1 MKRQS
6 FLKLTLVGIGYVIL
20 GNVLCLFMT
29 MGFAMF
35 GGNAFTNVLSII
47 CGALI
52 FFLLTFTVA
61 WKDGVR
67 ERSLVSLKR
76 VDRPLKYRWVLIGL
90 VMYVFAAV
98 PTIVLLINK
107 LFVPNEDFLLA
118 YRFLSGSAYP
128 FIITFVP
135 PLITESEAWVQTAA
149 RQIDNMSVL
158 FPCLMLLYYALIPVS
173 TQLGS
178 YMGYNDLLNK
188 DRIMYK

>member
-1 MKRQS
+1 MKRRS
-6 FLKLTLVGIGYVIL
+6 FIRLTITGLGYIVL

-29 MGFAMF
+29 MGLGMF
-35 GGNAFTNVLSII
+35 GGNIFTNVLSII

-67 ERSLVSLKR
+67 ERSLVNLKR
-76 VDRPLKYRWVLIGL
+76 VERPLKYRWVLIGL
-90 VMYVFAAV
+90 VMYVFAAA
-98 PTIVLLINK
+98 PTVVLLINK
-107 LFVPNEDFLLA
+107 LFLPDEDLLLA
-118 YRFLSGSAYP
+118 YRLLSGSAYP
-128 FIITFVP
+128 FVMTFVP
-135 PLITESEAWVQTAA
+135 PVITESEAWVETTA

-178 YMGYNDLLNK
+178 YMGYNDMLNK

>member
-1 MKRQS
+1 MKRRS
-6 FLKLTLVGIGYVIL
+6 FPKLVLVGIGYIVL

-29 MGFAMF
+29 MGLAMF
-35 GGNAFTNVLSII
+35 GANLFTNVLSII

-67 ERSLVSLKR
+67 ERSLVNLKR
-76 VDRPLKYRWVLIGL
+76 VEGPLKYRWVLIGL
-90 VMYVFAAV
+90 VMYVFAAL
-98 PTIVLLINK
+98 PTLVLLINK
-107 LFVPNEDFLLA
+107 LFLPNEDFIFI
-118 YRFLSGSAYP
+118 YRFVSGSAYP
-128 FIITFVP
+128 FLITFVP
-135 PLITESEAWVQTAA
+135 PVITESEAWVATTA

-158 FPCLMLLYYALIPVS
+158 FPCLMLVYYALIPVS

-188 DRIMYK
+188 DKIMYK